1 MADVSGGR
9 PVPGAAYL
17 NILSLP
23 RSHCRYLGPLTSSV
37 RLTRA
42 RGVDGHWS
50 ARSYGVARKWEGS
63 RKNGMGARWR
73 HFHRRQ
79 SRSVVRR
86 YLTPPKKAPPLAK
99 VPCLASSVQAVAGGR
114 SHRTVVRRC
123 SSSRFASRNARAR
136 VGAIAS
142 SHADEPGSICPGLRV
157 QILETDS
164 DAVYPDSR
172 LPPDQYWRLGWSC
185 AALTRGEII
194 FADRGCENE
203 SSEFSRWWR
212 N

>member
-1 MADVSGGR
+1 MGSLANGKGLAKMA
-9 PVPGAAYL
+9 
-17 NILSLP
+17 
-23 RSHCRYLGPLTSSV
+23 
-37 RLTRA
+37 
-42 RGVDGHWS
+42 W
-50 ARSYGVARKWEGS
+50 
-63 RKNGMGARWR
+63 GARWR

>member
-1 MADVSGGR
+1 LEEEVKRLKAIEKEMLAAPDQQVSFTD
-9 PVPGAAYL
+9 P
-17 NILSLP
+17 
-23 RSHCRYLGPLTSSV
+23 
-37 RLTRA
+37 
-42 RGVDGHWS
+42 D
-50 ARSYGVARKWEGS
+50 
-63 RKNGMGARWR
+63 
-73 HFHRRQ
+73 
-79 SRSVVRR
+79 SRSMATSGRGSGIVGYNVQAVGRQA
-86 YLTPPKKAPPLAK
+86 LPTPPKKAPPLAK

-172 LPPDQYWRLGWSC
+172 LPPDHYWRLGWSC